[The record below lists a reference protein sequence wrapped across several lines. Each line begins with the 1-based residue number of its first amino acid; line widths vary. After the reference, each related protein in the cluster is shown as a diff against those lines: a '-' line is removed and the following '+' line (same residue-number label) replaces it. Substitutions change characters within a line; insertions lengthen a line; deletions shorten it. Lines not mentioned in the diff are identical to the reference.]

1 MTTNTIVINN
11 KIVFRDKQVEI
22 PDGDYVSIKV
32 EEGRIRAVYFNFLP
46 KNSSLWSDKVTFEM
60 LESSLDEYL
69 KSSN

>member
-1 MTTNTIVINN
+1 MTANTIVIKNI
-11 KIVFRDKQVEI
+11 IVMGDEQVEI

-32 EEGRIRAVYFNFLP
+32 EEGQIRAVYFNFLP

-60 LESSLDEYL
+60 LQSCLDEYL